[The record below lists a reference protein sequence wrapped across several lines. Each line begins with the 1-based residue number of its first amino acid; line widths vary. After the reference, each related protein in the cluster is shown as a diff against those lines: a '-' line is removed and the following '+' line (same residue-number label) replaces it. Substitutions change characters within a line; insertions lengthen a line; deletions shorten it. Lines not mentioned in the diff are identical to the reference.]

1 MEFNQD
7 SSLNPVLDEFSRD
20 SRLSR
25 SCGQLDSRLNSVLD
39 DSLRDSRLISSCVQ
53 QDSRLTSFLDEFS
66 RDSNP
71 FSSCMQRQF
80 SADPPYLNG
89 SSDLSIFADASSV
102 TPNLANLV
110 DNASS
115 FSSHDLCSLGFP
127 SSFPVPSCSSSDF
140 VGDSQLFVS
149 LHQRVHA
156 AGLPNFRGARLAVP
170 TSLNIPLWRSL
181 LSEYTD
187 VGVCDFL
194 EFGWPIGY
202 DYRGALPSSVFRNHR
217 GAIDFPSA
225 VDSYLS
231 TELRLGSVCGPFA
244 RNPFSSPYAV
254 SPLNSVPKQ
263 GSDERRFILDLS
275 WPEGSSVN
283 DGICKDFYLG
293 EPVNLTYPTVDDIA
307 ERIVQFGPGC
317 LLFKRDLKRAY
328 RQLPVDPYDY
338 PLLGYSWG
346 DQLFF
351 DVRLPMG
358 LRSAAMACQRVTNSV
373 CFMLSQAGCF
383 ALSYLDDFMGISTP
397 PDADRHFELS
407 GSLLQALGLQES
419 SQKVCP
425 PSTQM
430 ICLGVLF
437 DTVNLTMSVTSARLR
452 ELQDAVLPQWLVK
465 KSATKTELQSLI
477 GKLAFVCKCVR
488 PGRLFL
494 SRLLDT
500 LRSLRRPRHRVRLT
514 ADFRKDIRW
523 WLRFLSVYNGVSFI
537 PNQLWSSPDSVFST
551 DACLTGCGGLSTS
564 EFFHV
569 EFPPSVLAR
578 FPAIHLLEALAIVV
592 ALRLWGRH
600 WRGLRIFVY
609 CDNSA
614 VVSSL
619 NSGRVQDKLLA
630 SCLREIWFLAAI
642 NEFELRACH
651 ITGVDNRGA
660 DLLSRWHLSSASRDE
675 FLSRFGDLGLQ
686 FVSVP
691 MEFFQ
696 LSDSC

>member
-7 SSLNPVLDEFSRD
+7 SSLNPVLDDFSRD

-39 DSLRDSRLISSCVQ
+39 DSLRDSRLSSSCVQ
-53 QDSRLTSFLDEFS
+53 QDSRLTSVLDELS

-71 FSSCMQRQF
+71 FSSCVQRHF
-80 SADPPYLNG
+80 RADPHSLNG
-89 SSDLSIFADASSV
+89 SSDLPTFAATSSV
-102 TPNLANLV
+102 TPQLASLV
-110 DNASS
+110 DNAPG
-115 FSSHDLCSLGFP
+115 LP
-127 SSFPVPSCSSSDF
+127 RSFPVPSCSSSDF
-140 VGDSQLFVS
+140 VVHSQLFVS
-149 LHQRVHA
+149 LHHRVHA

-170 TSLNIPLWRSL
+170 TSLNLPLWRSL
-181 LSEYTD
+181 LSEYSD

-202 DYRGALPSSVFRNHR
+202 DYNGALPSSVFRNHR

-263 GSDERRFILDLS
+263 GSVERRFILDLS
-275 WPEGSSVN
+275 WPAGSSVN
-283 DGICKDFYLG
+283 DGICKEFYLG
-293 EPVNLTYPTVDDIA
+293 EPVTLTYPTVDDIA
-307 ERIVQFGPGC
+307 ERIVQLGPGC

-358 LRSAAMACQRVTNSV
+358 LRSAAMACQRVTNSI

-397 PDADRHFELS
+397 HDADRQFELS

-437 DTVNLTMSVTSARLR
+437 DTVNLTMSVTPARLR
-452 ELQDAVLPQWLVK
+452 ELQDAVLPPWLVK
-465 KSATKTELQSLI
+465 KSATRTELQSLI

-523 WLRFLSVYNGVSFI
+523 WLRFLVSTMVFRSFLHSYGLLRI
-537 PNQLWSSPDSVFST
+537 VFSQRT
-551 DACLTGCGGLSTS
+551 L
-564 EFFHV
+564 V
-569 EFPPSVLAR
+569 
-578 FPAIHLLEALAIVV
+578 
-592 ALRLWGRH
+592 
-600 WRGLRIFVY
+600 
-609 CDNSA
+609 
-614 VVSSL
+614 
-619 NSGRVQDKLLA
+619 
-630 SCLREIWFLAAI
+630 
-642 NEFELRACH
+642 
-651 ITGVDNRGA
+651 
-660 DLLSRWHLSSASRDE
+660 
-675 FLSRFGDLGLQ
+675 
-686 FVSVP
+686 
-691 MEFFQ
+691 
-696 LSDSC
+696 

>member
-1 MEFNQD
+1 M
-7 SSLNPVLDEFSRD
+7 
-20 SRLSR
+20 
-25 SCGQLDSRLNSVLD
+25 
-39 DSLRDSRLISSCVQ
+39 
-53 QDSRLTSFLDEFS
+53 T
-66 RDSNP
+66 
-71 FSSCMQRQF
+71 
-80 SADPPYLNG
+80 
-89 SSDLSIFADASSV
+89 
-102 TPNLANLV
+102 
-110 DNASS
+110 
-115 FSSHDLCSLGFP
+115 
-127 SSFPVPSCSSSDF
+127 
-140 VGDSQLFVS
+140 
-149 LHQRVHA
+149 
-156 AGLPNFRGARLAVP
+156 GLPNFRGTRLAVP

-383 ALSYLDDFMGISTP
+383 AFSYLDDFMGISTP
-397 PDADRHFELS
+397 HDADRHFELS

-419 SQKVCP
+419 SQKVCQ

-430 ICLGVLF
+430 ICLGALF
-437 DTVNLTMSVTSARLR
+437 DTVNLTMSVTPARLR

-465 KSATKTELQSLI
+465 KSATKIELQSLI

-500 LRSLRRPRHRVRLT
+500 LRSLRRPRHRVRLR

-523 WLRFLSVYNGVSFI
+523 WLRFLSVYNGVSFF
-537 PNQLWSSPDSVFST
+537 PTQLWSSPDSVFST
-551 DACLTGCGGLSTS
+551 DACLTGCGGMSTS

-619 NSGRVQDKLLA
+619 NSGRVQDKLFT
-630 SCLREIWFLAAI
+630 SCLCKIWFLAAI

-651 ITGVDNRGA
+651 ITSVDNRGA

-675 FLSRFGDLGLQ
+675 FLSCFGDLGLQ

-696 LSDSC
+696 LSDYC